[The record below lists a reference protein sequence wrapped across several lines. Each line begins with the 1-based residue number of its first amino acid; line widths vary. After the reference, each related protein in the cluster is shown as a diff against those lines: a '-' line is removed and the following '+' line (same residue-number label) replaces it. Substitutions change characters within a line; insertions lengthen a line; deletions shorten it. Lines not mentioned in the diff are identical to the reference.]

1 MARDT
6 PKYVMSIGLDQSLP
20 KWQSSF
26 GLSLQLSGRS
36 ETDIPGEQ
44 KAYTEARA
52 LLDAFWLY
60 KLSPKFNLR
69 VSAQNLLDEDTR
81 RQSRYFT
88 SSSEY
93 QLIANDYGY
102 RTLMVML
109 EGRW

>member
-1 MARDT
+1 
-6 PKYVMSIGLDQSLP
+6 MSMGWDQSVP

-26 GLSLQLSGRS
+26 GLNLQLSGRS
-36 ETDIPGEQ
+36 ETDVPGEQ

-52 LLDAFWLY
+52 LLDAFWLH
-60 KLSPKFNLR
+60 KLSSRFNLR

-81 RQSRYFT
+81 RYTRYT
-88 SSSEY
+88 TVTDVY
-93 QLIANDYGY
+93 QLTSNDYGY